1 MLSQSLDLLR
11 ARDYPETFPVVREG
25 SYWKGISW
33 ASPGEVL
40 IILAPFR
47 LFPPPQTGRARD
59 TSATWSKGRNP
70 SCPTP
75 SSLGSPPLMS
85 ASFGRRARRI
95 RVLGHQLRT
104 WDVADNPQEEL
115 ILSPVEGRA
124 LQIRPGNICWEMEA
138 Q

>member
-47 LFPPPQTGRARD
+47 LSPPPRLAEQETHLQRGA
-59 TSATWSKGRNP
+59 KGGIHP
-70 SCPTP
+70 V
-75 SSLGSPPLMS
+75 PPPAPLD
-85 ASFGRRARRI
+85 
-95 RVLGHQLRT
+95 LL
-104 WDVADNPQEEL
+104 
-115 ILSPVEGRA
+115 LS
-124 LQIRPGNICWEMEA
+124 
-138 Q
+138 